1 MGVPRTQAHMCLGS
15 LAHGRQI
22 GPDARLLKSAQ
33 IKKLNEQQQGQ
44 KNTELKNAQI
54 GKFK

>member
-1 MGVPRTQAHMCLGS
+1 MGVPRTQAHMCL
-15 LAHGRQI
+15 AHGRQI
-22 GPDARLLKSAQ
+22 GPDASLLKSAQ